1 VEELPRHLWRDPAS
15 AVRPVALDAIAQGVV
30 VVDARRHDCPVVEA
44 NDGFLRLTGYGRG
57 EVIGRNCRFLQG
69 PGTDARELERLRAAL
84 RADEP
89 YLGELINYRRDGTA
103 FWNALSLVPLHDE
116 DGVTS
121 HWIGTQSD
129 VTPLRRRALLADQHA
144 RVVLLDAFA
153 RAIAH
158 DMNNVLLAASGYAE
172 LLAARL
178 AGPDREQ
185 LQGYA
190 QQIVSAAETGR
201 VITQQLLGFSR
212 GVGTPHEPVDVVEV
226 AAATTALVAGLLP
239 ARVEIRTELPR
250 EAVWVRGDR
259 SQVAQVLMNLLV
271 NARDAIDPPGE
282 IVVRVDSDGGTAR
295 LAVSDTGTVLSPEV
309 RARLFD
315 AFFTI
320 ADGGN
325 GLGMLMTTTLVRRL
339 GGTVETQAA
348 AGGTTVLV
356 ALPLVDRG

>member
-1 VEELPRHLWRDPAS
+1 VEDLPRHASHDPAS
-15 AVRPVALDAIAQGVV
+15 AVRPVALDAIVQGVV
-30 VVDARRHDCPVVEA
+30 VVDARRHDCPVVEV

-57 EVIGRNCRFLQG
+57 EVVGRNCRFLQG
-69 PGTDARELERLRAAL
+69 PGTDGRELDRLRTAL

-89 YLGELINYRRDGTA
+89 YFGELVNYRRDGTA

-121 HWIGTQSD
+121 HWIGTQTD
-129 VTPLRRRALLADQHA
+129 VTPLRRRDLLADQHA
-144 RVVLLDAFA
+144 RLVLLDAFG
-153 RAIAH
+153 RAVAH

-178 AGPDREQ
+178 AGPEREQ

-201 VITQQLLGFSR
+201 VLTQQLLGFSR
-212 GVGTPHEPVDVVEV
+212 GVVAPDDPVDVVEV

-239 ARVEIRTELPR
+239 ARVSLRTDLPR
-250 EAVWVRGDR
+250 EPICVRGDR

-282 IVVRVDSDGGTAR
+282 IVVRVDTEDTTVR

-315 AFFTI
+315 AFFTL

-325 GLGMLMTTTLVRRL
+325 GLGMLMTTTIVRRL
-339 GGTVETQAA
+339 GGTVETQTA
-348 AGGTTVLV
+348 AGGTTVVV
-356 ALPLVDRG
+356 ALPLVER

>member
-1 VEELPRHLWRDPAS
+1 VEDLPRHASHDPAS
-15 AVRPVALDAIAQGVV
+15 AVRPVALDAIVQGVV
-30 VVDARRHDCPVVEA
+30 VVDARRHDCPAVEV

-69 PGTDARELERLRAAL
+69 PGTDVRELERLRTAL

-89 YLGELINYRRDGTA
+89 YFGELLNYRRDGTA

-121 HWIGTQSD
+121 HWIGTQTDLTSI
-129 VTPLRRRALLADQHA
+129 RRRDLLDGQHA
-144 RVVLLDAFA
+144 RVVLLDAFG

-178 AGPDREQ
+178 AGPEREQ

-201 VITQQLLGFSR
+201 VLTQQLLGFSR
-212 GVGTPHEPVDVVEV
+212 GVVAPDDPVDVVEV

-239 ARVEIRTELPR
+239 ARVELRTELPR
-250 EAVWVRGDR
+250 EPVCVRGDR

-271 NARDAIDPPGE
+271 NARDAIEPPGE
-282 IVVRVDSDGGTAR
+282 IVVRVKADGATAR

-315 AFFTI
+315 AFFTV

-325 GLGMLMTTTLVRRL
+325 GLGMLMTTTIVRRL
-339 GGTVETQAA
+339 GGRVETQAA
-348 AGGTTVLV
+348 PGGTTVEV
-356 ALPLVDRG
+356 ALPRLER